1 MYGGESHTLRQI
13 CPALCLIAVD
23 IERPT
28 LRSGE
33 VLVEIK
39 ASAINPSD
47 VGNVAGAFQ
56 AELPRVPGR
65 DFAGVVVE
73 GGGDEWNGKEVWGSG
88 AGLEVKKDG
97 SHVQY
102 VSDPAG
108 LALGKAR
115 QPVDGGSLCGPCSL
129 SRFLEGAGR
138 RGGHSKWRDSADY
151 RRCRSRRPSGHTNRP
166 LDGCDSDRRRSWR
179 QAAER
184 RHVHQ
189 HQGQGSRRRGQA
201 PDQQQR
207 AWIWCSMLSAAR
219 CSSRRSNRSA
229 SAEGRWRSRAS
240 AAGASNSI

>member
-1 MYGGESHTLRQI
+1 MGVMPNTYQSRWTGSWQS
-13 CPALCLIAVD
+13 P
-23 IERPT
+23 PT
-28 LRSGE
+28 CR
-33 VLVEIK
+33 
-39 ASAINPSD
+39 
-47 VGNVAGAFQ
+47 
-56 AELPRVPGR
+56 
-65 DFAGVVVE
+65 
-73 GGGDEWNGKEVWGSG
+73 W
-88 AGLEVKKDG
+88 
-97 SHVQY
+97 
-102 VSDPAG
+102 
-108 LALGKAR
+108 
-115 QPVDGGSLCGPCSL
+115 GSLCGRCSL

-151 RRCRSRRPSGHTNRP
+151 RRCRSRRPSGHRNRP

-179 QAAER
+179 QAVGR

-240 AAGASNSI
+240 AAGASNSIRSISYYDLKRLIGVDSMKFS